1 MRQCQCGGVQREHEL
16 TDGRTAY
23 TCAQCGRYQ
32 ALAPRASDV
41 KPVPQE
47 AITRAL
53 WVLGDFVNA
62 RTDA

>member
-1 MRQCQCGGVQREHEL
+1 MRQCQCGGVLREHEL

-32 ALAPRASDV
+32 ALEPRAIE
-41 KPVPQE
+41 PAPQE